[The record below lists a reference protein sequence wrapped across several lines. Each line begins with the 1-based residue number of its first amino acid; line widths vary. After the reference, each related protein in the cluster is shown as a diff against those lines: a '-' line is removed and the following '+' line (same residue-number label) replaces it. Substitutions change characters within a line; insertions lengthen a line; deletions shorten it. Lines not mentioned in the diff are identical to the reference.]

1 MAEKVL
7 STQLS
12 GEEIIEA
19 IADSVKVYLRRIG
32 YPLRANDAFDKFTA
46 KISIEAQLWDVGV
59 ANPAVAVV
67 SSGQGVAEGEADGE
81 LKTDFEID
89 MNQSNIDPSKPM
101 GPNEL
106 RQATGQ
112 AIPVDTRDE
121 NGHKVTKHV
130 KYTRKGSAI
139 KAGATA
145 VLLLLLSMPF
155 LSAQTTAKPSVKAEA
170 AETLSHTEIVA
181 RDAIAAEQQKA
192 QNDANQFVADVMRA
206 HPGYHYDMA
215 TNNLV
220 KDAKVEAKEKK

>member
-12 GEEIIEA
+12 GEEVIEA
-19 IADSVKVYLRRIG
+19 IADSVKVHLRRIG
-32 YPLRANDAFDKFTA
+32 YPLRANDAFDKFSA
-46 KISIEAQLWDVGV
+46 KVSIEAQLWDVGV

-81 LKTDFEID
+81 LKTSFEID

-112 AIPVDTRDE
+112 EIPVLTQDQE
-121 NGHKVTKHV
+121 GNKITKGV

-139 KAGATA
+139 KPTA
-145 VLLLLLSMPF
+145 ILLFLLSVMPF
-155 LSAQTTAKPSVKAEA
+155 LSAQTPAKAPAKVEVV
-170 AETLSHTEIVA
+170 ETLTKTEQIA
-181 RDAIAAEQQKA
+181 LQAIMAEQQKV
-192 QNDANQFVADVMRA
+192 QQDGSQFMLDVAKA
-206 HPGYHYDMA
+206 HPGYHYDGK
-215 TNNLV
+215 TNSLAKDEPV
-220 KDAKVEAKEKK
+220 KPEPKK